1 MSVVFHNAFPT
12 APPVGNGSNKK
23 LLWMA
28 LSLQQQ
34 QQQQQQA
41 SFSSATIPSRVALLS
56 HSTPA
61 STLLSVKE
69 ACKQGDLAQAFRL
82 LANSPQCPSQDAYSS
97 ILELCASR
105 NAPLQGQQVHSHI
118 VKSNSLSDDGFL
130 STKLLF
136 MYGKCGRLCDA
147 EKLFDEMPH
156 RSIFAWNALVGAYAS
171 KARPSLAIATFQ
183 EMRVRGTPPDACT
196 LASVLKACGALE
208 DVYTGTATHGSAVK
222 CGLDSTGFVS
232 NALVSMYAKCGRFG
246 SARRLFERMDE
257 ERDVVSWNSIIS
269 ACLQDGQFFEV
280 LTLFTEMQR
289 ASVPMNSYTT
299 VGVLQA
305 CAELSLPRL
314 GMEMHASL
322 LKKDAKLEIYEC
334 NALVVL
340 YARCGRIGDAK
351 QVFCEMEEKDNVS
364 WNSMLSGY
372 VQNGLY
378 QEAMDFFCE
387 IIGLGFE
394 ADQVSLISVASASG
408 RLGNRVHG
416 KEVHAYAMK
425 HGLDCE
431 LQVGNTLIDMYTK
444 CHLIDYAEGVF
455 CKLHAKDRVS
465 WTTMIAGYAQNSR
478 YSEALELFRR
488 VQADGVKADSM
499 MIGSILQACR
509 GLVCP
514 SLLEQV
520 HGYAI
525 RHGLLDLVLNNTII
539 DVYGECGKVSGAC
552 RVFGTIRDKDVVSW
566 TSMIT
571 CYVNDGLPNEALCS
585 FRDMVAADVEP
596 DAVSLITVL
605 GAAAGL
611 SSSMK
616 GKEIHGFMCRRRY
629 PTEGAVGSSL
639 VDMYARCG
647 DIESSAKVFGNVRC
661 KDLVL
666 WTTMIDARG
675 MHGQGEEAMRLFR
688 GLREMGIVP
697 DEVTFLAL
705 LYACSHSGLVDAG
718 KRYLEMMTGEYGL
731 EAWPE
736 HYACVVDLLGRSGR
750 TEEAFEFIKSMPAK
764 PTAAVWCAL
773 LGACRVHRDHKLG
786 KMAAEKLLELEPG
799 SPGNYVLVSNVS
811 AATRNW
817 EEAGAARATMERRGL
832 KKDPACSWIE
842 VGKKVHAFVA
852 RDSSHKES
860 GAIYSKLAEMVEGVK
875 KEGGYAENTRFVLQD
890 VPEEEKIKMLHGH
903 SERLAMAFGLLYAP
917 KGSPIRITKNLR
929 VCGDCHEF
937 TKLVSKLYE
946 KEIIV
951 RDANRFH
958 RFRGGH
964 CSCRDFW

>member
-1 MSVVFHNAFPT
+1 MLSPFPT
-12 APPVGNGSNKK
+12 ASSVGNGLDKK

-28 LSLQQQ
+28 FSLQQQ
-34 QQQQQQA
+34 QQKQA
-41 SFSSATIPSRVALLS
+41 SISSATILSRVALLS
-56 HSTPA
+56 RNVPA
-61 STLLSVKE
+61 STLPSVKE
-69 ACKQGDLAQAFRL
+69 ACKQGDLTQAFRS
-82 LANSPQCPSQDAYSS
+82 LANSPQCPPQDAYSS

-105 NAPLQGQQVHSHI
+105 KAPLQGQQVHSHI

-130 STKLLF
+130 GTKLLF
-136 MYGKCGRLCDA
+136 MYGKCGQLRDA
-147 EKLFDEMPH
+147 EKLFDEMPS

-171 KARPSLAIATFQ
+171 NDRPSLAIATFQ
-183 EMRVRGTPPDACT
+183 EMRVSGILPDACT

-208 DVYTGTATHGSAVK
+208 DVYTGTATHGFAVK

-246 SARRLFERMDE
+246 SARQLFERMDE

-280 LTLFTEMQR
+280 LTLFREMQR
-289 ASVPMNSYTT
+289 ASIPMNSYTT

-314 GMEMHASL
+314 GMEIHASL
-322 LKKDAKLEIYEC
+322 LKNDAKLEIYEC

-340 YARCGRIGDAK
+340 YARCGRIGNAM
-351 QVFCEMEEKDNVS
+351 QVFCEMEEKDTVS
-364 WNSMLSGY
+364 WNSILSGY

-378 QEAMDFFCE
+378 QEAIDFFRE
-387 IIGLGFE
+387 ILGLGFE

-408 RLGNRVHG
+408 RSGNILHG

-425 HGLDCE
+425 HGLDSD

-444 CHLIDYAEGVF
+444 CHLIDYAERVF
-455 CKLHAKDRVS
+455 YKLHSKDCIS

-478 YSEALELFRR
+478 YSKALELFRQ
-488 VQADGVKADSM
+488 VQTDGMKGDSM
-499 MIGSILQACR
+499 MIGSILQACS
-509 GLVCP
+509 GMLCL
-514 SLLEQV
+514 SLLKQV

-539 DVYGECGKVSGAC
+539 DVYGECGKVSRAC
-552 RVFGTIRDKDVVSW
+552 HVFGTIRDKDVVSW

-571 CYVNDGLPNEALCS
+571 CYVSNGLLNEALCL

-605 GAAAGL
+605 AAAAGL

-616 GKEIHGFMCRRRY
+616 GKEIHGFMYRRRY
-629 PTEGAVGSSL
+629 LTEGTVSSSL

-647 DIESSAKVFGNVRC
+647 DIENSFKVFGNVRR

-666 WTTMIDARG
+666 WTTMIDASG
-675 MHGQGEEAMRLFR
+675 MHGQGEEAIRLFR
-688 GLREMGIVP
+688 GLQETGIVP

-705 LYACSHSGLVDAG
+705 LYACSHSGLVDEG
-718 KRYLEMMTGEYGL
+718 KYYLDVMTGEYGL

-736 HYACVVDLLGRSGR
+736 HYACLVDLLGRSGR
-750 TEEAFEFIKSMPAK
+750 TEEAFEFIKSMPVK

-773 LGACRVHRDHKLG
+773 LGACRVHLNHELG
-786 KMAAEKLLELEPG
+786 KIAAEKLLELEPEN
-799 SPGNYVLVSNVS
+799 PGNYVLISNAF

-817 EEAGAARATMERRGL
+817 EEVGAVRAMMERRGL

-852 RDSSHKES
+852 RDRTHKES
-860 GAIYSKLAEMVEGVK
+860 VAIHSKLTEIIERLK
-875 KEGGYAENTRFVLQD
+875 KEGGYTENTKFVLQD

-903 SERLAMAFGLLYAP
+903 SERLAMAFGMLCAP
-917 KGSPIRITKNLR
+917 KGTPIRITKNLR

-946 KEIIV
+946 QEIIV

-958 RFRGGH
+958 HFRGGS